1 MAEIESY
8 DETSEECKWKGVW
21 REGSNDK
28 WDHFEEDLDL
38 ILNLDDGN
46 ADNDIEL
53 SGLDWSAE
61 LSASASNLVEKLS
74 GCNVWAHN
82 VRDNLYDTDYLESIA
97 EFKDH
102 RRLFIYPE
110 WF

>member
-1 MAEIESY
+1 MAEIETYESY
-8 DETSEECKWKGVW
+8 DECKWKGVW
-21 REGSNDK
+21 REAADDK
-28 WDHFEEDLDL
+28 WDDFEEDLDL
-38 ILNLDDGN
+38 ILEWDDN
-46 ADNDIEL
+46 AEVYDIEL
-53 SGLDWSAE
+53 SGLDWSSE